1 MLFRSDTERRIATLR
16 KLAEVVEAKADDIA
30 YLDAIEAGKVV
41 NESLSEDVPDVV
53 ANLRFFANLVEQ
65 AEGRFLQGADGWGW
79 VEQIPVGVVGC
90 VLPWNYPIAMLGWK
104 VAPALAAGNALVIK
118 PSEESTLSALYFARL
133 AIEAGV
139 PEGIVN
145 VISGQGAVTG
155 QALGL
160 HNEDRKSVV

>member
-1 MLFRSDTERRIATLR
+1 MVDRHSTPNRY
-16 KLAEVVEAKADDIA
+16 LAELVEPPANHIA
-30 YLDAIEAGKVV
+30 FLDPIEAGKVV

-53 ANLRFFANLVEQ
+53 ANLRFFANLIEQ

-145 VISGQGAVTG
+145 VISGQGAV
-155 QALGL
+155 LVRL
-160 HNEDRKSVV
+160 